1 MLIFFGNEVTS
12 CCAHDAHIF
21 SYAGSY
27 AESTR
32 EISLAQSFP
41 RKLKGP
47 PNDPPLFSCFLPSS
61 LSVSSLSTF
70 SPFSLSFSSHSELGS
85 AVQILG
91 EEVRAERS
99 ARAAEMEE
107 LDKRWAGDGDMVK
120 GPCNFCTDRP
130 YLWELD
136 NLHSIL
142 FDGAAQVLSSFVLYG
157 SL

>member
-1 MLIFFGNEVTS
+1 MTLLYS
-12 CCAHDAHIF
+12 RA
-21 SYAGSY
+21 S
-27 AESTR
+27 
-32 EISLAQSFP
+32 
-41 RKLKGP
+41 
-47 PNDPPLFSCFLPSS
+47 FLPPFLS
-61 LSVSSLSTF
+61 LSALSTF
-70 SPFSLSFSSHSELGS
+70 PLFPSLSFSSHSELGS

-107 LDKRWAGDGDMVK
+107 LDKRWEDDGDMVK

-157 SL
+157 SLQLI